1 MEHLRVLVILRYELW
16 IFVGGLAV
24 IISYRLL
31 NGVINTNGLLEAKG
45 SADGY
50 SPVRLQLLLATLGF
64 AVYYAYECYRLK
76 KFASVPTGL
85 TALGGSNALYVVRK
99 YLNQSTTDN

>member
-1 MEHLRVLVILRYELW
+1 MEHLRVVMILRYELW

-24 IISYRLL
+24 IITYRLL
-31 NGVINTNGLLEAKG
+31 NGAINTDGLLNAKG
-45 SADGY
+45 PDDSS

-76 KFASVPTGL
+76 RFASVPLGL

-99 YLNQSTTDN
+99 FLNQSTSDN